1 MELSVLFLGTAGSV
15 PTPQRGLSATLI
27 QRGSE
32 RFLVDCGEG
41 TQRQLIRIGIGIN
54 DISHVLLTHLHAD
67 HYLGLPGL
75 VKTWQL
81 WGRTDP
87 VAVYGPRGLLD
98 FLDVLKRLIGKTDFQ
113 VTYHEIGPGGEIPF
127 DDYRV
132 VGIATDHKISS
143 IGYGLIEDVR
153 PGRFDADRA
162 RELGVT
168 PGPDFGRLQ
177 RGEAVEGTA
186 GTVRPEQVMGE
197 ARPGRK
203 VVLTGDTRPC
213 QSVVEA
219 ARGADLLVHDSTFT
233 VEEAERARHTMHST
247 AAEAA
252 QVGKDAD
259 VKLLALTHMSF
270 RYMPRQIVA
279 EARGVFDRIVMPNDF
294 DRLVIPLPEK
304 GDSYLLRAELVS

>member
-54 DISHVLLTHLHAD
+54 QISHVLITHLHAD

-98 FLDVLKRLIGKTDFQ
+98 FQDVLKRLIGKTDFP
-113 VTYHEIGPGGEIPF
+113 VTYHELAPGGAIPF
-127 DDYRV
+127 EDYRIE
-132 VGIATDHKISS
+132 GIATDHKITS
-143 IGYGLIEDVR
+143 IGYALIEDAR
-153 PGRFDADRA
+153 PGRFDAESARA
-162 RELGVT
+162 LGVT

-177 RGEAVEGTA
+177 RGEVVEGA
-186 GTVRPEQVMGE
+186 QGLVLPEQVMGE
-197 ARPGRK
+197 AREGRK
-203 VVLTGDTRPC
+203 IVLTGDTRPC
-213 QSVVEA
+213 RAVVEA

-233 VEEAERARHTMHST
+233 VEEAERARSTMHST

-270 RYMPRQIVA
+270 RYTSRQIIQ
-279 EARGVFDRIVMPNDF
+279 EARGVFDRIVMPSDF

-304 GDSYLLRAELVS
+304 GNSYLLKADLVS